1 MKKQIHFILIFVIL
15 AFALS
20 ACSVTVFHGSG
31 NIISESRD
39 VSGFHGV
46 ELTALG
52 DLFIQQGD
60 KEELRIQADD
70 NLMQHI
76 ISTVHDGIL
85 TISFD
90 DNQWSNFYTSGESIK
105 FYLTVKDLDAIH
117 FSGAGKISVEDV
129 VSPNLS
135 VSLNGVGSIY
145 VENISTDNLNVNLSG
160 AGDLSVDGVASN
172 QNVNISGVGSYH
184 AADLQSQSA
193 TITLSGAGSAT
204 IWVHE
209 SLDVQITGVGSVGYF
224 GDPRITKSVSGLGSL
239 MDKGTK

>member
-1 MKKQIHFILIFVIL
+1 MKKQTHFILLIMIL

-31 NIISESRD
+31 NIITETRE

-52 DLFIQQGD
+52 DLSIQQGD

-70 NLMQHI
+70 NLMHHI
-76 ISTVHDGIL
+76 ISEVHDGIL

-90 DNQWSNFYTSGESIK
+90 DNKWSNFYISVESIK
-105 FYLTVKDLDAIH
+105 FYLTVKDIDAVQ
-117 FSGAGKISVEDV
+117 FSGAGKISVEDLTT
-129 VSPNLS
+129 PNLS

-145 VENISTDNLNVNLSG
+145 IENVNTDNLNVNLSG
-160 AGDLSVDGVASN
+160 AGDLSVDGVAAN

-184 AADLQSQSA
+184 AADLESQDA

-204 IWVHE
+204 IWVHD
-209 SLDVQITGVGSVGYF
+209 SLDVHISGVGSVGYF
-224 GDPRITKSVSGLGSL
+224 GEPQITKSISGLGSL
-239 MDKGTK
+239 TDKGTK